1 MTTLAIIGGLSVAAF
16 IALTVVVWRSIL
28 KGDWP

>member
-16 IALTVVVWRSIL
+16 IAPVVVVWRSII